1 MRARRHAARQSSV
14 SASQKRFFGGD
25 GDERNES
32 KDTMIKGY
40 DQDKAVFAVWSQD
53 LSDYLFRSTIP
64 TREIWVRAVDGRFDE
79 VKERIEADGS
89 GAMEPSMNWQRF
101 LM

>member
-1 MRARRHAARQSSV
+1 
-14 SASQKRFFGGD
+14 
-25 GDERNES
+25 
-32 KDTMIKGY
+32 MIKGY